1 MNPVFNM
8 DAATLSP
15 VALFL
20 QADLVVKFVMAGL
33 LLASIWTWALIIA
46 FWRRLGR
53 IRKGMAGFERDFW
66 KAEDIDAFYKAEA
79 DKDLPSARVFV
90 AGVKEWRRSTAGGAI
105 DKGGT
110 RERLATAM
118 GAAAA
123 LEIDNISDRLNILA
137 TIGSVAP
144 FVGLFGTV
152 WGIMRSFTGI
162 AQAQNS
168 SLAVVAPGIA
178 EALFATAIGLFAAIP
193 AVIAYN
199 RFSHGV
205 NRIEAALNRFADGFH
220 TTLSRQLDSGR

>member
-53 IRKGMAGFERDFW
+53 IRKGMTGFERDFW

-118 GAAAA
+118 PVPA
-123 LEIDNISDRLNILA
+123 S
-137 TIGSVAP
+137 T
-144 FVGLFGTV
+144 
-152 WGIMRSFTGI
+152 RS
-162 AQAQNS
+162 
-168 SLAVVAPGIA
+168 
-178 EALFATAIGLFAAIP
+178 
-193 AVIAYN
+193 
-199 RFSHGV
+199 
-205 NRIEAALNRFADGFH
+205 
-220 TTLSRQLDSGR
+220 